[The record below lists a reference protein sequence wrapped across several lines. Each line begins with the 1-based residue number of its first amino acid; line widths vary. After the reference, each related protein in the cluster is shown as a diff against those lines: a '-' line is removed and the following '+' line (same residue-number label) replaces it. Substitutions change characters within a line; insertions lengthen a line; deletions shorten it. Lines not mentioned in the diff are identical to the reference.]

1 MNRAHPMNDHKLKIK
16 IPRNNAYKLLRT
28 VDTSKLECISNEERR
43 AAAKLATLPASRI
56 VDQIQQ
62 YADSVDQQIEM
73 ARRCRAVG
81 LDFYSDLD
89 SHVQFKI

>member
-1 MNRAHPMNDHKLKIK
+1 MSMSSNKLKIK
-16 IPRNNAYKLLRT
+16 IPRTNAYKLLRT
-28 VDTSKLECISNEERR
+28 VDTSKLGCINNEERR

-62 YADSVDQQIEM
+62 YADSADQQIEM
-73 ARRCRAVG
+73 TRRCRAVG

-89 SHVQFKI
+89 SHVQFKL

>member
-1 MNRAHPMNDHKLKIK
+1 MHSSDNKLKIK
-16 IPRNNAYKLLRT
+16 IPRNAAYKLLRS
-28 VDTSKLECISNEERR
+28 VDVAKLECVSRGERR

-62 YADSVDQQIEM
+62 YADSVDQHIEM
-73 ARRCRAVG
+73 TRRCRVVG

-89 SHVQFKI
+89 DHVQFRL